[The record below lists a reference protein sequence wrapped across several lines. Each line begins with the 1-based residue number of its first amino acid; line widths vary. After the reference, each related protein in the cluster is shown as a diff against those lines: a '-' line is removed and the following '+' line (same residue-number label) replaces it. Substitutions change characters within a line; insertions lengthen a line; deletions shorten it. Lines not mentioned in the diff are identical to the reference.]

1 MSGDV
6 RDRVAEIGPSPRPQ
20 DNQRWVK
27 TYTYLRTTIVALLIA
42 LGVAV
47 FYESGRQGF
56 LLASV
61 SAYYYTP
68 AQAIFVGALI
78 GLAACMIALN
88 GTFGFE
94 EVFLNLGGMFAAV
107 VAIVPTSRGEDYQT
121 AVRACRQLLTEQE
134 LSDLKCS
141 DFLGLAEATKANV
154 QNNMVALLLV
164 GFLGLVAGFGSR
176 AAGQEIAAHGSS
188 RGELL
193 VGIRGCLRCVVGRS
207 GRFLGVY

>member
-1 MSGDV
+1 MLPAAVGQVAASHWETLARKYNSIAIERLCRRPAELNQHRGIEMSGDV
-6 RDRVAEIGPSPRPQ
+6 RDRVAEIGPSPRSQ

-164 GFLGLVAGFGSR
+164 GFLG
-176 AAGQEIAAHGSS
+176 
-188 RGELL
+188 
-193 VGIRGCLRCVVGRS
+193 
-207 GRFLGVY
+207 